1 MRVLVVEDDPSLG
14 ATLRLG
20 LGAEGFDVDVV
31 TTVADAVAAA
41 ERGTFQLALVD
52 VNLPDGSGF
61 ALCPRLKDRG
71 LMVVMLTAR
80 SDVADRVH
88 GFELGADDYIPK
100 PFAFEELVA
109 RLRAVARRPGSEALP
124 VLSFADVE
132 VHLER
137 QQALRGGHP
146 LDLTR
151 REYDLLCYFL
161 RNQGRVVTREQIL
174 DRVWGY
180 DAEASAGV
188 LDVYISY
195 LRRKLEAYG
204 PRLIHTVRGFG
215 YTLRAAEA
223 EDAQA

>member
-20 LGAEGFDVDVV
+20 LTSEGFDPTV
-31 TTVADAVAAA
+31 TGTVAETLALL
-41 ERGTFQLALVD
+41 ERSSFQLALVD

-61 ALCPRLKDRG
+61 ALVPRLKDRG
-71 LMVVMLTAR
+71 IMVIMLTAR
-80 SDVADRVH
+80 GNVPDRVH
-88 GFELGADDYIPK
+88 GFELGADDYVAK
-100 PFAFEELVA
+100 PFAFEELVM
-109 RLRAVARRPGSEALP
+109 RMRAVSRRPVPEDRLP

-137 QQALRGGHP
+137 QQALRAGQP

-151 REYDLLCYFL
+151 REYDLLCFFL
-161 RNQGRVVTREQIL
+161 RNQRRVLTREQIL
-174 DRVWGY
+174 ERVWGF
-180 DAEASAGV
+180 DAEVGEGV

-195 LRRKLEAYG
+195 LRRKLEALG

-215 YTLRAAEA
+215 YRLDEHG
-223 EDAQA
+223 EG

>member
-20 LGAEGFDVDVV
+20 LGAEGFDVEVV
-31 TTVADAVAAA
+31 TTVAEAIAAA
-41 ERGTFQLALVD
+41 ERGTFRLALVD

-80 SDVADRVH
+80 SDVSDRVH
-88 GFELGADDYIPK
+88 GFELGADDYVPK

-109 RLRAVARRPGSEALP
+109 RMRAVARRPGAERLP

-137 QQALRGGHP
+137 QQALRDGHV
-146 LDLTR
+146 LELTR

-161 RNQGRVVTREQIL
+161 RNQGRVVTRDQIL
-174 DRVWGY
+174 ERVWGY
-180 DAEASAGV
+180 DAEVSDGV

-195 LRRKLEAYG
+195 LRRKLEAFG

-223 EDAQA
+223 GDAKA

>member
-20 LGAEGFDVDVV
+20 LGTEGFEVDLA
-31 TTVADAVAAA
+31 TTVEEALSAT
-41 ERGTFQLALVD
+41 ERGSFQLAILD

-80 SDVADRVH
+80 GDVADRVH
-88 GFELGADDYIPK
+88 GFELGADDYVPK

-109 RLRAVARRPGSEALP
+109 RLRAVARRRGAEQLP
-124 VLSFADVE
+124 VLFFSDVE

-137 QQALRGGHP
+137 QQALRAGHP

-174 DRVWGY
+174 ERVWGY
-180 DAEASAGV
+180 DAEVSDGV

-195 LRRKLEAYG
+195 LRRKLETFG
-204 PRLIHTVRGFG
+204 PRIIHTVRGFG
-215 YTLRAAEA
+215 YALRDAEVG
-223 EDAQA
+223 DAQA

>member
-20 LGAEGFDVDVV
+20 LAAEGFEVDVA
-31 TTVADAVAAA
+31 TTVADAIAASQRSA
-41 ERGTFQLALVD
+41 FRLALVD

-71 LMVVMLTAR
+71 LLVVMLTAR
-80 SDVADRVH
+80 GDVSDRVH

-109 RLRAVARRPGSEALP
+109 RLRAVARRTGEERLP

-137 QQALRGGHP
+137 QLALRGGHP

-180 DAEASAGV
+180 DAEVTNGV
-188 LDVYISY
+188 LDVYVSY
-195 LRRKLEAYG
+195 LRRKLEAFG
-204 PRLIHTVRGFG
+204 PRVIHTVRGFG
-215 YTLRAAEA
+215 YALRNE
-223 EDAQA
+223 ESGDAQA

>member
-20 LGAEGFDVDVV
+20 LGAEGFDVEVAASVEEAV
-31 TTVADAVAAA
+31 TAA
-41 ERGTFQLALVD
+41 ERGAFRLALVD

-71 LMVVMLTAR
+71 MMVVMLTAR

-109 RLRAVARRPGSEALP
+109 RMRAVARRPGAEQLP
-124 VLSFADVE
+124 VLSFSDVE

-137 QQALRGGHP
+137 QQALRAGHP

-151 REYDLLCYFL
+151 REYDLLCFFL
-161 RNQGRVVTREQIL
+161 RNPGRVVTREQIL
-174 DRVWGY
+174 ERVWGY
-180 DAEASAGV
+180 DAEVSDGV

-195 LRRKLEAYG
+195 LRRKLETFG
-204 PRLIHTVRGFG
+204 PRIIQTVRGFG

-223 EDAQA
+223 EDAKA